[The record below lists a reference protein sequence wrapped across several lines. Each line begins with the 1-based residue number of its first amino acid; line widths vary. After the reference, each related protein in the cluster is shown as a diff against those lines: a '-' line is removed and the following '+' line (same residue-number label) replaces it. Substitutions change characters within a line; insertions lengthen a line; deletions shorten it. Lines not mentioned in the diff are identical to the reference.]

1 LIDLDETS
9 NIEEGIWLKGSYAV
23 LKGLGLKDATVTIKP
38 AKEGAIID
46 FGGMAV
52 KEVIIDNANV
62 KEIRGAEN
70 VQKWT
75 VTEGVDA
82 SNIKF
87 VDSKEAPL
95 PDPKNQAPV
104 VTKT

>member
-1 LIDLDETS
+1 MIDIDETS
-9 NIEEGIWLKGSYAV
+9 SIEEGFWLKGSYAV
-23 LKGLGLKDATVTIKP
+23 LKGLGLKNAAVTIKP
-38 AKEGAIID
+38 DKDGAIID

-70 VQKWT
+70 VQKWS
-75 VTEGVDA
+75 VTEGVDT

-87 VDSKEAPL
+87 VDSKGKQLLPL
-95 PDPKNQAPV
+95 STLKKIMRPS
-104 VTKT
+104 